1 MSKRLLTLFFAAIFC
16 VCLLA
21 ACGTNSNEPVEET
34 SDLVFSDVKVECSN
48 RDGFFGGRYANFTV
62 TGSVTNKSGSPVNE
76 DNMPKLITAGDG
88 GEEIKADLS
97 QDKLLDGETCDI
109 SYEHEFDITH
119 DALPTLSFSCKLST
133 EGLEDAEKELNSG
146 LGEVADGYASKDAE
160 REAEKKAAE
169 EKEQQEKEAA
179 EQAKKAIEDCKG
191 KTADEGLKA
200 AKDANYSASFE
211 DKDGVDVTDD
221 VEDASNKSDV
231 HKAKITE
238 VEVTNFLGDYV
249 TFTLDY
255 EDPEAK
261 KAREEEAKAKEEA
274 EAKAKEEAEAEAKRK
289 EEESK
294 VLTVDNCEDLAKLLG
309 VSDQGDPFIGEFA
322 EKYDGRKIE
331 FDAIVLD
338 AQSHNGANKRL
349 DILLMPGDGAR
360 GPYLKFE
367 DVNAGY
373 DMHWNGNRPDNI
385 TADLKLHC
393 VAEVVKYNDN
403 QQILFLDPVETS
415 VR

>member
-1 MSKRLLTLFFAAIFC
+1 MSKRLLALCTTAIVC

-21 ACGTNSNEPVEET
+21 ACGSNSSEPVEET
-34 SDLVFSDVKVECSN
+34 SDLVFSDLKVECSN

-62 TGSVTNKSGSPVNE
+62 TGSVTNKSGNPVNE
-76 DNMPKLITAGDG
+76 DNMPKLVSDGDD

-146 LGEVADGYASKDAE
+146 LGEVAEGYASKDAE
-160 REAEKKAAE
+160 KEAEKKAAE

-179 EQAKKAIEDCKG
+179 EQAKKTVEGCKG
-191 KTADEGLKA
+191 KTAEEGLKA

-211 DKDGVDVTDD
+211 DKDGVDVTSD
-221 VEDASNKSDV
+221 VENADSKSDV
-231 HKAKITE
+231 RKAKITE
-238 VEVTNFLGDYV
+238 VEITSFLGDYV

-261 KAREEEAKAKEEA
+261 KAREEEAAKEAEEAKKKEEA
-274 EAKAKEEAEAEAKRK
+274 
-289 EEESK
+289 SK
-294 VLTVDNCEDLAKLLG
+294 VLNVDNCEDLVKLFE
-309 VSDQGDPFIGEFA
+309 VSDPGDPFVAEFA

-331 FDAIVLD
+331 FDGVVTACMQHGSYKTRFDYLINV
-338 AQSHNGANKRL
+338 
-349 DILLMPGDGAR
+349 GDDPETATR
-360 GPYLKFE
+360 GPNFKYEDINYYDFE
-367 DVNAGY
+367 WKGES
-373 DMHWNGNRPDNI
+373 PDSVPVG
-385 TADLKLHC
+385 TKLHC
-393 VAEVVKYNDN
+393 IAEIDRYEDTP
-403 QQILFLDPVETS
+403 QLFFLEPVETS